1 MSKTRVMN
9 IKNGKKELMLSES
22 GKIRDAFF
30 EVPRGSIMIE
40 IKRSPLRI
48 TNKGSH
54 PVEPVVEAKA
64 KTCVIL

>member
-1 MSKTRVMN
+1 MSNTRIVN

-40 IKRSPLRI
+40 IKRSPIRI
-48 TNKGSH
+48 TNKGSQPAE
-54 PVEPVVEAKA
+54 PVEEKKA
-64 KTCVIL
+64 RPSVIL